1 MAKVSVRIP
10 SFNCD
15 PRLSNAIESV
25 LNQSFLDYDLVVVDN
40 SVDHSLWQ
48 ETKALTERYCLPAI
62 HNPTP
67 GLAENWNYCIK
78 SCQGQFVLILHMDD
92 ELLPSMLEKSVA
104 FLNATPNAGLVHSDV
119 LDLTPGGRNLLRR
132 TQEKPV
138 LKAGTEAL
146 MKFMTSNNLACSSVM
161 VRRECYDRLGYFL
174 TGNPSPDLEMW
185 ARIGK
190 DYDIGHLDE
199 PLVKVTLHLDSSGPR
214 LLLSTP
220 PEEVEIQ
227 WCRLFE
233 RMLSYLPEEERAT
246 GWLAVHRQMAA
257 GLESAG
263 DKAWRLGRWEQG
275 QRFFRLARK
284 HTSIGAWL
292 VAYLKSA
299 LKTPLYSTWQSCRVS
314 FHANRSRS
322 KNLREER

>member
-199 PLVKVTLHLDSSGPR
+199 PLVKVTLHLISLAPGYCSPRRRRKWKYSGAACLSACSVTCR
-214 LLLSTP
+214 KKSGQQAGWQCTGRWQQVWSLLAIKPGAWAVGSKASVFL
-220 PEEVEIQ
+220 
-227 WCRLFE
+227 
-233 RMLSYLPEEERAT
+233 
-246 GWLAVHRQMAA
+246 GWLASIHR
-257 GLESAG
+257 SAPG
-263 DKAWRLGRWEQG
+263 WWR
-275 QRFFRLARK
+275 
-284 HTSIGAWL
+284 I
-292 VAYLKSA
+292 
-299 LKTPLYSTWQSCRVS
+299 
-314 FHANRSRS
+314 
-322 KNLREER
+322 